1 MFLWEHYCDL
11 RRGGMLKVSAE
22 LPAAAATTTAAP
34 TAISTASASGTSATI
49 SATATAATTTLD
61 FGTRFVHVQ
70 GPATD
75 LAVVESSDC
84 LLSLFCVGHLDK
96 TEAARA
102 SCITIVHNAYPID
115 LSVGFEDFP

>member
-11 RRGGMLKVSAE
+11 RRGGMLKVSAPE
-22 LPAAAATTTAAP
+22 LPAAATTTAAP

-49 SATATAATTTLD
+49 SATASSATTTLD
-61 FGTRFVHVQ
+61 FGPRLIHVQ
-70 GPATD
+70 GSAAD

-84 LLSLFCVGHLDK
+84 LLSLFCIGHLDK

-102 SCITIVHNAYPID
+102 SGITIVHNAYPID
-115 LSVGFEDFP
+115 LSVGFEDFS